1 MDIKVYPLSCIKIDR
16 KNILGCGGFILLAQV
31 LHNKQFMNSHHNWNM
46 DPLTFIDQKIRK
58 HRKILTPYNENI
70 TKARKNRFNNSENKF
85 EKLNRPNS
93 KRNCF
98 VLYGKVKKTWSLRK
112 HIDLN
117 CNIVTINCC
126 YLHFW
131 TRVRFLPFLSRSWT
145 KQSLSN
151 CDFNHLNK
159 FSKMGQQWN
168 KF

>member
-31 LHNKQFMNSHHNWNM
+31 LHNKQFMNSHHNLNM

-70 TKARKNRFNNSENKF
+70 TKARKDRFNNFENKF

-98 VLYGKVKKTWSLRK
+98 VLYGKVKKDMVIRK
-112 HIDLN
+112 THRLK
-117 CNIVTINCC
+117 
-126 YLHFW
+126 L
-131 TRVRFLPFLSRSWT
+131 
-145 KQSLSN
+145 
-151 CDFNHLNK
+151 
-159 FSKMGQQWN
+159 
-168 KF
+168 